1 MNTLFNV
8 ASWVAIVALIV
19 LFLFSSGVVKAK
31 TLVPDDIITKPAE
44 CGTYYKC
51 GGK

>member
-1 MNTLFNV
+1 MKYIL
-8 ASWVAIVALIV
+8 IAL
-19 LFLFSSGVVKAK
+19 LFSVSAQAK

-51 GGK
+51 GGKQGDEVAL